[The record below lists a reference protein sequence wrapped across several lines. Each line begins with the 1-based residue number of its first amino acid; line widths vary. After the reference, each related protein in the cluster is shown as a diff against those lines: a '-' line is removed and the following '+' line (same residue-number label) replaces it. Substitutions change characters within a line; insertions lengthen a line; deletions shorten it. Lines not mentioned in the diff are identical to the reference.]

1 MCELSHVW
9 LSAIPWTIASQAP
22 LSLEFSRQEYWRG
35 LLVPS
40 PQDLPDP
47 GMKPMS
53 LKSPTL
59 ALHHLGSFI
68 SGLIKLKNFCKPKET
83 INKVKRQPTEWKKVL
98 QSNWQGIHC
107 QNTQIAHMVQYQKQ
121 TNNPIKK
128 WAEALNR
135 HFSKED
141 RWPTG
146 TRKKMFN
153 ITNYLRNANQDNNEV
168 LPHISHN
175 GHHQNVYK
183 L

>member
-1 MCELSHVW
+1 MSSWVW
-9 LSAIPWTIASQAP
+9 LYGLQPARLLCPWDSPGKNTS
-22 LSLEFSRQEYWRG
+22 G
-35 LLVPS
+35 LPFPS

-107 QNTQIAHMVQYQKQ
+107 QNTQLAHMVQYQKQ

-146 TRKKMFN
+146 TRKKN
-153 ITNYLRNANQDNNEV
+153 VQ
-168 LPHISHN
+168 
-175 GHHQNVYK
+175 HH
-183 L
+183 